1 MQRQPGSLR
10 SCCTIEAKGSPN
22 TAAPSIEPV
31 CSLRHA
37 SPGESPWPRPS
48 GLPRSPPPGPS
59 NAPPPLAC
67 VCASPDAPSLALL
80 SASPSPAP
88 APRTPSGSRGGSAA
102 TRCMPPRTR
111 RAALSTAIAS
121 ATARESRSSGSSA
134 SHDPPPRSV
143 CTVAQAPLHAR
154 GSRRHHACVPA
165 YGPRGGVA
173 STRLAP
179 FLPAP
184 SLAGSTRVAHST
196 RTTGPASAIARPE
209 RTRIICALPPLQPA
223 RLPEHPHQN
232 THNIVQDA
240 FPGHL
245 LRFDAHRQMQGAAA
259 LPVRQSHEPAAADPL
274 EGITPRRA
282 LATTRSQPSRRC
294 HNVAPAVISSS
305 RAGSPSCTRR
315 STGRRPADQT
325 PDTRYYG
332 GCNVAENTM
341 PRRAA
346 AVAAAVLL
354 VACGCVV
361 PGGARMQHTT
371 NRLQVAARV
380 AACARQSR
388 SQASTAS
395 ALRPRSGARQPRV
408 TGSSGARAPPRP
420 SGTPL
425 TVILRVHCTLLQA
438 GVHLSGYG
446 LYAGLLPAIWATS
459 SALPPPR
466 TLAQPPQPLLMP
478 CARTRRRRA

>member
-315 STGRRPADQT
+315 STGRRPAAHRHA
-325 PDTRYYG
+325 RYYG
-332 GCNVAENTM
+332 GCNVAKT
-341 PRRAA
+341 PCRVARLRSRQLCCWWPAA
-346 AVAAAVLL
+346 AWFRE
-354 VACGCVV
+354 V
-361 PGGARMQHTT
+361 PGCSIPRTACRSLRASQRARD
-371 NRLQVAARV
+371 NRAHKQARP
-380 AACARQSR
+380 
-388 SQASTAS
+388 
-395 ALRPRSGARQPRV
+395 LLY
-408 TGSSGARAPPRP
+408 ARAQERDSP
-420 SGTPL
+420 G
-425 TVILRVHCTLLQA
+425 
-438 GVHLSGYG
+438 
-446 LYAGLLPAIWATS
+446 
-459 SALPPPR
+459 
-466 TLAQPPQPLLMP
+466 
-478 CARTRRRRA
+478 